1 MKNKLYKSKI
11 NKVNSII
18 NKIRLMIK
26 KRPLKKIMIKK
37 RPLKK
42 IMIKHQNSLTKL
54 N

>member
-26 KRPLKKIMIKK
+26 E

>member
-26 KRPLKKIMIKK
+26 KRPLKKIMIK
-37 RPLKK
+37 
-42 IMIKHQNSLTKL
+42 HQNSLTKL